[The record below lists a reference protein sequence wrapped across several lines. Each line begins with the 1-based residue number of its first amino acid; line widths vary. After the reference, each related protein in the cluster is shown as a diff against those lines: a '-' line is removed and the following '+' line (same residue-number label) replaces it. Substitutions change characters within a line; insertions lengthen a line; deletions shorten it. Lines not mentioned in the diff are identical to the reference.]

1 MQGDRGRIYFWS
13 KLRHAGLNSK
23 EWVLGK
29 PSLSLSSGVDLR
41 VNIGSVFIAC
51 NYICSEIK
59 NPIPLEGI
67 LCIERGYFDSITVD
81 RTDHELLRD
90 EEYKNLKYNWGSY
103 RFFSHNV
110 SR

>member
-1 MQGDRGRIYFWS
+1 MPAWIRRNGC
-13 KLRHAGLNSK
+13 
-23 EWVLGK
+23 LGNQV
-29 PSLSLSSGVDLR
+29 SLSSSVDPR

-81 RTDHELLRD
+81 RTDHELLGD